1 MSSTYY
7 DSDED
12 DSDDYMEQQMPDSDD
27 EEEEE
32 GEMPPLEMTKSAEEW
47 KGDGNDLYRAKN
59 YHGAIKAYGF
69 AIQLDGEKNPPYYLN
84 RAAAYMMT
92 KQFNE
97 AVDDCNTSIGLDASN
112 AKAYFRKANALK
124 SLFKISEAMDT
135 WEKGLSL
142 DATNEAARKD
152 RDATQVSIN
161 QLDSLKAMMEENGSS
176 SAKFRVC
183 WQQAEN
189 MTRVFGPANREI
201 NLIRV
206 ECMLGSGKTEDA
218 YNLSN
223 SMMRSASGA
232 SDLELLQLR
241 AKILCHMGD
250 VENAVRHLQ
259 QAMRADPDNANC
271 RAFYKYT
278 KEMDETK
285 KAGDDA
291 YRAGSYDDAIEKWTK
306 SIDMSIKAKEGFGSG
321 YKIYMS
327 KLYCNRAQ
335 AKNKKDDN
343 EAAVH
348 DCSSAIRANPRFLK
362 AWLRRAE
369 INFSL
374 GGKENITQCISDYEK
389 VAELQE
395 QENGADDSTAKID
408 VKSRIKKAKVALKRA
423 GKKDLYAI
431 LGVSQGSSEDE
442 IKRAYKKAALKYHPD
457 KQAKKTDAE
466 KETALVKFKEIN
478 EAFEVLSDAEKKKK
492 YDLGVDV
499 EDLDNPHA
507 GHEHHGHGRGGG
519 GGMGGMDPD
528 ILFQMFAQQQ
538 GMGGGGG
545 GGRRGGGG
553 FHGF

>member
-1 MSSTYY
+1 MSYRDAY
-7 DSDED
+7 EYNEG
-12 DSDDYMEQQMPDSDD
+12 DSDDDDDYMMQGMDSDD
-27 EEEEE
+27 EDAEE
-32 GEMPPLEMTKSAEEW
+32 GEEEMPGLETKSAEEW
-47 KGDGNDLYRAKN
+47 KSDGNDMYRAKR
-59 YHGAIKAYGF
+59 YHEAIKAYGV
-69 AIQLDGEKNPPYYLN
+69 AIQLDGENNPPFYLN
-84 RAAAYMMT
+84 RAAAYLMT
-92 KQFNE
+92 KQYQE
-97 AVDDCNTSIGLDASN
+97 AVEDCDLSLKLDSNN

-124 SLFKISEAMDT
+124 GLFKISEAMQN
-135 WEKGLSL
+135 WESGLAL
-142 DATNEAARKD
+142 DPTNEAARKD

-161 QLDSLKAMMEENGSS
+161 AMDNLKTMMSDNGNS

-189 MTRVFGPANREI
+189 MTKVFGSNNREI

-223 SMMRSASGA
+223 SMMRSAGGG
-232 SDLELLQLR
+232 SDLELLQVR

-259 QAMRADPDNANC
+259 QAMRADPDNASC

-278 KEMDETK
+278 KEMDDTK
-285 KAGDDA
+285 KAGDSA
-291 YRAGSYDDAIEKWTK
+291 YRAEDYDEAISKWTR
-306 SIDMSIKAKEGFGSG
+306 SIEMSTGAKEGYGQG
-321 YKIYMS
+321 YKIYMA

-335 AKNKKDDN
+335 AKSKKGDN
-343 EAAVH
+343 EAAVF
-348 DCSSAIRANPRFLK
+348 DCASSIRANPRFLK

-369 INFSL
+369 LNFAM
-374 GGKENITQCISDYEK
+374 GGKDNLNQCISDYEK

-408 VKSRIKKAKVALKRA
+408 VKARIKKAKVALKRD

-431 LGVSQGSSEDE
+431 LGVTQASTEDQ

-457 KQAKKTDAE
+457 KQATKSE
-466 KETALVKFKEIN
+466 KEKEEAELQFKHVN
-478 EAFEVLSDAEKKKK
+478 EAYEVLSDAEKKKK

-507 GHEHHGHGRGGG
+507 GHGHGGGG
-519 GGMGGMDPD
+519 GGMAGMDPD

-538 GMGGGGG
+538 AGMGGG
-545 GGRRGGGG
+545 GGRRGHPGG
-553 FHGF
+553 FRF

>member
-1 MSSTYY
+1 MSYRDPYTYNPDD
-7 DSDED
+7 DSDEYED
-12 DSDDYMEQQMPDSDD
+12 MMQGMDSDD
-27 EEEEE
+27 EEDEEE
-32 GEMPPLEMTKSAEEW
+32 EEMPGLETKSAEEW
-47 KGDGNDLYRAKN
+47 KSDGNDFYRAKN
-59 YHGAIKAYGF
+59 YHEAIRAYGV
-69 AIQLDGEKNPPYYLN
+69 AIQLDGENNPPFYLN
-84 RAAAYMMT
+84 RAAAYLMT
-92 KQFNE
+92 KQYQE
-97 AVDDCNTSIGLDASN
+97 AVEDCDLSLKLDSNN

-124 SLFKISEAMDT
+124 GMFKISEAMQS
-135 WEKGLSL
+135 WESGLVL
-142 DATNEAARKD
+142 DPSNEAARKD

-161 QLDSLKAMMEENGSS
+161 AMDNLKTMMSDNGNS

-189 MTRVFGPANREI
+189 MTKVFGSNNREI

-223 SMMRSASGA
+223 SMMRNAQGG

-259 QAMRADPDNANC
+259 QAMRADPDNAAC

-278 KEMDETK
+278 KDMDDTK
-285 KAGDDA
+285 KAGDAA
-291 YRAGSYDDAIEKWTK
+291 YRAEDYDEAIEKWTR
-306 SIDMSIKAKEGFGSG
+306 SIQMSAAAKEGYGQG
-321 YKIYMS
+321 YKVYMA

-335 AKNKKDDN
+335 AKSKKGDN
-343 EAAVH
+343 EAAVY
-348 DCSSAIRANPRFLK
+348 DCASSIRTNPRFLK

-369 INFSL
+369 FNFAL
-374 GGKENITQCISDYEK
+374 GGKDNLNQCISDYEK

-395 QENGADDSTAKID
+395 KESGADDSTAKID
-408 VKSRIKKAKVALKRA
+408 VKARIKKAKVALKRA

-431 LGVSQGSSEDE
+431 LGVTQASSEDQ
-442 IKRAYKKAALKYHPD
+442 IKRAYKKAALKCHPD
-457 KQAKKTDAE
+457 KQATKGDKEKAE
-466 KETALVKFKEIN
+466 AELQFKAIN
-478 EAFEVLSDAEKKKK
+478 EAYEVLSDPEKKKK

-507 GHEHHGHGRGGG
+507 GHGHGG

-538 GMGGGGG
+538 GGMGGGG
-545 GGRRGGGG
+545 RSRG
-553 FHGF
+553 FPF

>member
-1 MSSTYY
+1 MYY
-7 DSDED
+7 EE
-12 DSDDYMEQQMPDSDD
+12 DSDDAYEMPVDSDD
-27 EEEEE
+27 EVEEDEE
-32 GEMPPLEMTKSAEEW
+32 DDELPGLESKTAEEW
-47 KGDGNDLYRAKN
+47 KSDGNDLYRAKH
-59 YHGAIKAYGF
+59 YSEAIKAYGV
-69 AIQLDGEKNPPYYLN
+69 AIQLDGESNPPYYLN
-84 RAAAYMMT
+84 RAAAYLMT
-92 KQFNE
+92 KQFQE
-97 AVDDCNTSIGLDASN
+97 AVTDCETSINLDSSN
-112 AKAYFRKANALK
+112 AKAHFRKANALK
-124 SLFKISEAMDT
+124 GMFKISEAMQS
-135 WEKGLSL
+135 WEAGLAL
-142 DATNEAARKD
+142 DPSNEAARKD
-152 RDATQVSIN
+152 RDSTQVSIN
-161 QLDSLKAMMEENGSS
+161 AMENLRTMMSDNGNS

-189 MTRVFGPANREI
+189 MTKVFGTNNRQI

-223 SMMRSASGA
+223 SMMRSASGG

-259 QAMRADPDNANC
+259 QAMRADPDNATC

-278 KEMDETK
+278 KEMEETK

-291 YRAGSYDDAIEKWTK
+291 YRNGDYDEAIAKWTR
-306 SIDMSIKAKEGFGSG
+306 SIEMSSAAKEGYGHG
-321 YKIYMS
+321 YKVYVA

-335 AKNKKDDN
+335 AKSKKGES

-348 DCSSAIRANPRFLK
+348 DCSSSIRANPRFLK

-369 INFSL
+369 LNFAM
-374 GGKENITQCISDYEK
+374 GGKEALEQCINDYEK
-389 VAELQE
+389 VSDLQE
-395 QENGADDSTAKID
+395 QESGADDSTAKID

-431 LGVSQGSSEDE
+431 LGVGQGATEDE

-457 KQAKKTDAE
+457 KQATKTE
-466 KETALVKFKEIN
+466 KQKEEADVKFKAIN
-478 EAFEVLSDAEKKKK
+478 EAYEVLSDAEKKKK
-492 YDLGVDV
+492 YDMGVDV

-507 GHEHHGHGRGGG
+507 GHGGGGGGRGFGG

-528 ILFQMFAQQQ
+528 ILFQMFAQQG

-545 GGRRGGGG
+545 GARRSAPGR
-553 FHGF
+553 F